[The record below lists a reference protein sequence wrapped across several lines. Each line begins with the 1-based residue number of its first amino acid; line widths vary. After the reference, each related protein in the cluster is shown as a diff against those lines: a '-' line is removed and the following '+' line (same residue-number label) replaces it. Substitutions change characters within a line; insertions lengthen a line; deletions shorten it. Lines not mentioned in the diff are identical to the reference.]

1 MVIWPF
7 QKKTLFAVLL
17 FIMFAKWES
26 ITHAD
31 ILTIFG
37 VILSR
42 PVAFLGSNS
51 FIILFISSLAAAG
64 MSKFSFLV
72 QSCLLFQYFGD
83 FCNV

>member
-1 MVIWPF
+1 MLLWPF

-17 FIMFAKWES
+17 FIMFAKWKS

-42 PVAFLGSNS
+42 PVAF
-51 FIILFISSLAAAG
+51 
-64 MSKFSFLV
+64 
-72 QSCLLFQYFGD
+72 FGI
-83 FCNV
+83 